1 MAPKEVIYLP
11 YLLIISH
18 LAMFAAFNK
27 DLFTEEF
34 QVTLMRVKKQIIQ
47 KQLKET
53 STTKRSNAQ

>member
-1 MAPKEVIYLP
+1 MAPKEVIDLP

-34 QVTLMRVKKQIIQ
+34 QVTLKRVKNK
-47 KQLKET
+47 
-53 STTKRSNAQ
+53 